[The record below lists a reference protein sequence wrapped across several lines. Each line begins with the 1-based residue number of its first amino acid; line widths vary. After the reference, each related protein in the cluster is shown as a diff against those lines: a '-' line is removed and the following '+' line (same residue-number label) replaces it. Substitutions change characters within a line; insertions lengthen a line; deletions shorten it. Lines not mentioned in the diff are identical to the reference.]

1 MHIIDI
7 HTHIY
12 PSKVARKATESVRD
26 FYQLKGAVEM
36 DGTAQMLLSRG
47 KEAGISRFVVLPV
60 SNTPGRVR
68 SINSFILEQTALHE
82 EFVGFGTLH
91 ADMENLEE
99 EAQWILCNGL
109 RGIKMHPD
117 SQRFPIDDPRL
128 YPVYDAIQG
137 RCPVLLHMGDQR
149 YNYSHPVRL
158 RRVLEIFPRLEVIA
172 AHFGG
177 YSMFHT
183 AKELLWDTDCVF
195 DISSAMMFMEQGEA
209 ERYINGYGAER
220 MAYGTDYPLWDPVKE
235 VQRFKEL
242 KLTDEQFDQIAHKT
256 AERILKLK

>member
-1 MHIIDI
+1 MKIIDI

-12 PSKVARKATESVRD
+12 PDKIAQKATDSVRN
-26 FYQLKGAVEM
+26 FYHLEGHHM
-36 DGTAQMLLSRG
+36 DGTVDMLLQRG
-47 KEAGISRFVVLPV
+47 SEAGISQYVVLPV
-60 SNTPGRVR
+60 SNAPNRVR
-68 SINSFILEQTALHE
+68 SINQFLLDQTQIHDNFI
-82 EFVGFGTLH
+82 GFGTVH
-91 ADMENLEE
+91 ADMQGLTEE
-99 EAQWILCNGL
+99 VEWIFANGL

-128 YPVYDAIQG
+128 YPVYDMIEG
-137 RCPVLLHMGDQR
+137 RIPVLLHMGDQR

-158 RRVLEIFPRLEVIA
+158 RKIMDTFPKLEVIA

-183 AKELLWDTDCVF
+183 AQELLWDTDCIF

-209 ERYINGYGAER
+209 ERYINNYGAER

-235 VQRFKEL
+235 VKRFQSL
-242 KLTDEQFDQIAHKT
+242 NLTDDQFDQIAHKT
-256 AERILKLK
+256 AERILKL